1 MKKSVLIIALF
12 LALQPLAFAQEKIPQ
27 FDTRHKNVYGE
38 LLGSHILAG
47 VNFDMRLKKGV
58 MDGIGFR
65 AGVGGI
71 STTTTDQNSDVSL
84 GIVTFPL
91 EFNHLV
97 GKKRSSFVTGAGLLP
112 VYASF
117 SSEGGTLDDFEYIS
131 GEGFAVVGGFLT
143 MGYRYQPK
151 KSGVMFQF
159 HWNPLILRGS
169 GFTAGWFGLGLG
181 VGFK

>member
-12 LALQPLAFAQEKIPQ
+12 LALQPLAFAQDKIPQ
-27 FDTRHKNVYGE
+27 FDTRHKNVYAE
-38 LLGSHILAG
+38 FLGSHILAG
-47 VNFDMRLKKGV
+47 VNYDMRLKKGV

-71 STTTTDQNSDVSL
+71 STTTSDIDSEVSL

-91 EFNHLV
+91 EINHLV

-117 SSEGGTLDDFEYIS
+117 SSEAGTLDDYEYIT
-131 GEGFAVVGGFLT
+131 GEGFAVVGGFLS

-159 HWNPLILRGS
+159 HWNPLILRGT
-169 GFTAGWFGLGLG
+169 GFTAGWFGLGIG